1 MYNIYL
7 LYSNR
12 MTDQHSKIPKL
23 EPIKVKQFESKQ
35 SKYEQVGKLPLRE
48 IILGPSGSGKG
59 ILLQNLI
66 LDVYRNCFERIY
78 IWSPSID
85 IDQTWRPVKKY
96 IESELKV
103 NTEKEKCYF
112 NEYIPEDLEKVIAQQ
127 HKIADYQKKQDH
139 GKIYQI
145 LIIVDD
151 FTDDPSFTRHSKLLH
166 SLFTRGRLSF
176 INSIVATQKFRAINN
191 IIRINATGLVVFK
204 LRSQA
209 DLDAFIDEVSAVA
222 DKKTLLEMY
231 HIATQEPFSFL
242 YVKLTEK
249 DSNKMFMIRFHKYFE
264 LQ

>member
-1 MYNIYL
+1 
-7 LYSNR
+7 
-12 MTDQHSKIPKL
+12 MTEHKIPKL

-35 SKYEQVGKLPLRE
+35 SKYKQVGKLPLRE

-66 LDVYRNCFERIY
+66 LDVYKNCFERIY

-85 IDQTWRPVKKY
+85 IDQTWRPVKHY
-96 IESELKV
+96 IEKELKV

-112 NEYIPEDLEKVIAQQ
+112 NEYNPEDLEKVITQQ

-139 GKIYQI
+139 SKIYQI
-145 LIIVDD
+145 LIMVDD
-151 FTDDPSFTRHSKLLH
+151 FADSPEFTRHSKLLH
-166 SLFTRGRLSF
+166 SLFTRGRHSF

-204 LRSQA
+204 LMSQA
-209 DLDAFIDEVSAVA
+209 DLDAFIDEVSAVT

-231 HIATQEPFSFL
+231 HIATHEPFSFL
-242 YVKLTEK
+242 YVKLTER
-249 DSNKMFMIRFHKYFE
+249 DPNKMFMIKFSSY
-264 LQ
+264 LQIE

>member
-1 MYNIYL
+1 
-7 LYSNR
+7 
-12 MTDQHSKIPKL
+12 MTDQSKIPKL

-35 SKYEQVGKLPLRE
+35 SKYDQVGKLPLRE
-48 IILGPSGSGKG
+48 IILGRSRSGKG

-66 LDVYRNCFERIY
+66 LDVYKNCFERIY

-103 NTEKEKCYF
+103 NVEKEKCYF
-112 NEYIPEDLEKVIAQQ
+112 NEYNPEDLEKVISQQ

-139 GKIYQI
+139 SKIYQI

-151 FTDDPSFTRHSKLLH
+151 FADDPSFTRHSKLLH
-166 SLFTRGRLSF
+166 SLFTRGRHSF
-176 INSIVATQKFRAINN
+176 INSIVTTQKFRAINN

-209 DLDAFIDEVSAVA
+209 DLDAFIDEVSAVT

-231 HIATQEPFSFL
+231 HMATHEPFSFL
-242 YVKLTEK
+242 YVKLTSK
-249 DSNKMFMIRFHKYFE
+249 DPNKLFMIKFHQY
-264 LQ
+264 LQIE

>member
-7 LYSNR
+7 VYSNR
-12 MTDQHSKIPKL
+12 MTDQSKIPKL

-35 SKYEQVGKLPLRE
+35 SKYDQVGKLPLRE
-48 IILGPSGSGKG
+48 IILGRSRSGKG

-66 LDVYRNCFERIY
+66 LDVYKNCFERIY

-103 NTEKEKCYF
+103 NVEKEKCYF
-112 NEYIPEDLEKVIAQQ
+112 NEYNPEDLEKVISQQ

-139 GKIYQI
+139 SKIYQI

-151 FTDDPSFTRHSKLLH
+151 FADDPSFTRHSKLLH
-166 SLFTRGRLSF
+166 SLFTRGRHSF
-176 INSIVATQKFRAINN
+176 INSIVTTQKFRAINN

-209 DLDAFIDEVSAVA
+209 DLDAFIDEVSAVT

-231 HIATQEPFSFL
+231 HMATHEPFSFL
-242 YVKLTEK
+242 YVKLTSK
-249 DSNKMFMIRFHKYFE
+249 DPNKLFMIKFHQY
-264 LQ
+264 LQIE

>member
-1 MYNIYL
+1 
-7 LYSNR
+7 
-12 MTDQHSKIPKL
+12 MTESKIPKL
-23 EPIKVKQFESKQ
+23 EPVKLKTFESKQ
-35 SKYEQVGKLPLRE
+35 SKYEQVGKLPCRS

-66 LDVYRNCFERIY
+66 LDVYKNCFERIY

-85 IDQTWRPVKKY
+85 IDQTWRPVKQY
-96 IESELKV
+96 IEKEMKV

-112 NEYIPEDLEKVIAQQ
+112 NDYNPEDLEKVITQQ

-139 GKIYQI
+139 SKIYQI

-151 FTDDPSFTRHSKLLH
+151 FADDPSFTRHSKLLH
-166 SLFTRGRLSF
+166 SLFTRGRHSF

-209 DLDAFIDEVSAVA
+209 DLDAFIDEVSAVT

-231 HIATQEPFSFL
+231 HMATHEPFSFL
-242 YVKLTEK
+242 YVKLTAK
-249 DSNKMFMIRFHKYFE
+249 DPNKMFMIKFHQY
-264 LQ
+264 LQIE